1 MKKQLITGLMLAVL
15 SFGMVVEIFSYE
27 EPKAVAVN
35 FPNFEPGL
43 QIEGNVA
50 KLFIPKDLM
59 EAVLRQAL
67 KVNEQRLKDTAFNR
81 FTLKGTDCNIVGD
94 KLQVS
99 GILQVEHRELLA
111 KNPITGK
118 KHYSPWIS
126 VSGRVTQLFGIQVKD
141 NQTVVS
147 NIGAPKIEGLEAR
160 WYAELISLV
169 GRYVGPSLT
178 PQLTKQLS
186 NFNGLNIRQFAIDKS
201 TPLIASK
208 LGVDP
213 GSVRKA
219 LEANIGSINAG
230 INNQSNFVLAF
241 TFPQLK

>member
-1 MKKQLITGLMLAVL
+1 MKKQLITGLTLAVL
-15 SFGMVVEIFSYE
+15 SFGMVVETVSYQ

-43 QIEGNVA
+43 KIEGNVA
-50 KLFIPKDLM
+50 QLFIPKDLM
-59 EAVLRQAL
+59 EAVLTQAL

-81 FTLKGTDCNIVGD
+81 FTLKGTNCNVVGD

-99 GILQVEHRELLA
+99 GILQVEHRELLV

-126 VSGRVTQLFGIQVKD
+126 VSGRVTQLFGIQVKN
-141 NQTVVS
+141 NQTIVS

-160 WYAELISLV
+160 WYAELISLA
-169 GRYVGPSLT
+169 GRYVGPSLA
-178 PQLTKQLS
+178 PKLTKELS
-186 NFNGLNIRQFAIDKS
+186 NFNGLNVRQFAIDKS

-208 LGVDP
+208 LGITQDI
-213 GSVRKA
+213 VRKA
-219 LEANIGSINAG
+219 LEKNIGSINAG
-230 INNQSNFVLAF
+230 INNQSNFVLSF
-241 TFPQLK
+241 TLPQLK